1 MHTMHP
7 WREALHNEVHARPQE
22 RLHAPLALTHI
33 GWVGQEISQARE
45 HLNELLRRR
54 HLPQVGAEASHLSA
68 ELGPLRL
75 RWERH
80 TEFHTA
86 TFIKPL
92 SELPAGFDR
101 IALAEVP
108 HDWLHAL
115 PGQWLIGMHV
125 LVLPRA
131 GLVINDDG
139 VPALVR
145 ASLADDTL
153 VASRVMDGQAEIYT
167 DFHLHADGFARW
179 LVVVDSMNPRRLGRA
194 VQRAIEIETYRM
206 MALLGL
212 PAAREV
218 GATLTS
224 AERELAEIA
233 EAIRTADRTEEPELL
248 RRLSEQA
255 AKVEGL
261 YARTHSRFAAT
272 TAYWDLVQRRIS
284 ELREQRLSG
293 LQTLGEFM
301 DRRLLPAMQTCAAA
315 ARRLQALSERISR
328 ASNLLRTRVE
338 VEQQRSSQAL
348 LDAMNRRQEAQLL
361 LQSAVEGLSVAAIT
375 YYGAGLVG
383 YLAKGAKAAGLPVSP
398 DVLTGAAVPVIAL
411 AVWWGVRQV
420 HRRIMA
426 SVAARRVQ

>member
-7 WREALHNEVHARPQE
+7 LREALHNEVHARPHE
-22 RLHAPLALTHI
+22 RLQAPVAVTHI
-33 GWVGQEISQARE
+33 GWVGHEVSQARE
-45 HLNELLRRR
+45 HLNALLRRR
-54 HLPQVGAEASHLSA
+54 HLPEAGEGANHLSVD
-68 ELGPLRL
+68 LGGLKL

-92 SELPAGFDR
+92 LEAPGSFDKV
-101 IALAEVP
+101 ALSDVP
-108 HDWLHAL
+108 NDWLHAL

-131 GLVINDDG
+131 GLALHDDG
-139 VPALVR
+139 VPLLVR
-145 ASLADDTL
+145 ESLSDDSL
-153 VASRVMDGQAEIYT
+153 VCSRVMDAQADIYT
-167 DFHLHADGFARW
+167 DFRLHADGFARW
-179 LVVVDSMNPRRLGRA
+179 LVVVDGMSQRRLGRA

-212 PAAREV
+212 PAARDV
-218 GATLTS
+218 GASLAS
-224 AERELAEIA
+224 AERDLAEVA
-233 EAIRTADRTEEPELL
+233 QAIRTVEQHYEPELL

-261 YARTHSRFAAT
+261 YASTHSRFAAT
-272 TAYWDLVQRRIS
+272 TAYWELVQRRIG
-284 ELREQRLSG
+284 ELREQRLLG

-301 DRRLLPAMQTCAAA
+301 ERRLSPGMQTCAAA

-328 ASNLLRTRVE
+328 VSNLLRTRVE
-338 VEQQRSSQAL
+338 VAQQRSSQAL

-375 YYGAGLVG
+375 YYAAGLVG
-383 YLAKGAKAAGLPVSP
+383 YLAKGLKAANLPVSP
-398 DVLTGAAVPVIAL
+398 DLAVAVAVPFIAL
-411 AVWWGVRQV
+411 SVWWGVRKLHSTV
-420 HRRIMA
+420 LA
-426 SVAARRVQ
+426 SIHPH